1 MSVHLQTKWL
11 WFCVQLQWLKHHILH
26 LLRARSSLTFRQ
38 LWSVDSLWNAY
49 MIWQEHTV
57 TWNYLFIHTYYYWN
71 NKHGNA
77 KENASCA
84 SSRIH
89 QLSIFKIWGQKLE
102 VLLSIFCGTKI
113 NKFFHPLPIIQY
125 FEIFI
130 PAICN
135 FGRGGVK
142 LCILCCA
149 IDIWS
154 FCTFPDIL
162 MIKQTCD
169 INIIYIYILLLED

>member
-26 LLRARSSLTFRQ
+26 LLRARSFLTFRQ

-135 FGRGGVK
+135 FGRGGEGSNYVYSVV
-142 LCILCCA
+142 LLIYDLFVRFQ
-149 IDIWS
+149 IFWWS
-154 FCTFPDIL
+154 NRLVTL
-162 MIKQTCD
+162 TSY
-169 INIIYIYILLLED
+169 IYIYIYI